1 MEAKTIRFEHPY
13 VKLGCEPLFMFG
25 PDVFCDG
32 DRAQLI
38 AVQKCNVKDLSEGL
52 VEYDTSYYTK
62 NGKLAY
68 YPLPKGD
75 VILLVFASFGITA
88 AETRLFTTI
97 RSVKSSWGADKLEY
111 YNSLLFQEFV
121 IKIKPEG
128 KTWKKKSN
136 RK

>member
-52 VEYDTSYYTK
+52 VEYDTYALWIDLDELVMKFLNLEMACT
-62 NGKLAY
+62 
-68 YPLPKGD
+68 PL
-75 VILLVFASFGITA
+75 ST
-88 AETRLFTTI
+88 
-97 RSVKSSWGADKLEY
+97 
-111 YNSLLFQEFV
+111 FQFQ
-121 IKIKPEG
+121 
-128 KTWKKKSN
+128 
-136 RK
+136 